1 MVSLLEMTIM
11 CHGIGKEEE
20 MSEVG
25 RGKGEAAFLFC
36 YFTGTGNT
44 EISVP
49 MGFGNNR
56 CHLNR
61 RLSLSLFSVR
71 VQQL

>member
-36 YFTGTGNT
+36 YFTGK
-44 EISVP
+44 
-49 MGFGNNR
+49 
-56 CHLNR
+56 
-61 RLSLSLFSVR
+61 
-71 VQQL
+71 